1 MERNGPRIRANRKQQ
16 NALLSLLRTV
26 RKEAGLRQADLAQ
39 ALGVPQSYVSKYES
53 GERRLDI
60 LELREVCRAA
70 GITVAKFGARLE
82 KLVSQL

>member
-60 LELREVCRAA
+60 LELREVCRAV
-70 GITVAKFGARLE
+70 GITLGKFGTRLE
-82 KLVSQL
+82 KQVSDM